1 MKSGSEAIFGK
12 RTLYNARRHDFELL
26 VHIETSRSNS
36 VNGALWKR
44 QKFSLIKDCQLAYHN
59 TAEVKL
65 SNLMHQEELLK
76 I

>member
-36 VNGALWKR
+36 VNG
-44 QKFSLIKDCQLAYHN
+44 
-59 TAEVKL
+59 
-65 SNLMHQEELLK
+65 
-76 I
+76 